1 MFLEYL
7 KRLDNFKR
15 PVTFTVSNS
24 YTLNKDNKYTW
35 GSYGSWPGFFL
46 TITGVL
52 SILIHCFIQVKD
64 IGRGKFDTYNKLIST
79 PKLDSDGNTKTYDMN
94 DFNFLPSIE
103 MSLLN
108 LSPD

>member
-1 MFLEYL
+1 MILEYL
-7 KRLDNFKR
+7 KRLDYFKR

-24 YTLNKDNKYTW
+24 YTLKKDNKYTW

-52 SILIHCFIQVKD
+52 SILIHCFNQVRD
-64 IGRGKFDTYNKLIST
+64 ISNGKFDTYNKLVST
-79 PKLDSDGNTKTYDMN
+79 PRLDKDGNTKAYDLEK
-94 DFNFLPSIE
+94 FNFLPSIE
-103 MSLLN
+103 IGLLN